1 MRPYIFLVILLY
13 HAKSLLSIPSEIITA
28 YPPNGCLLLTV
39 NDKLCYNTYVAD
51 PYAYGGKVVKLMFDL
66 IISFL
71 VTVGA
76 EVAAN
81 FLYDYIRNRLNG
93 RKK

>member
-1 MRPYIFLVILLY
+1 MHKNNPIILCL
-13 HAKSLLSIPSEIITA
+13 IIIT
-28 YPPNGCLLLTV
+28 LTK
-39 NDKLCYNTYVAD
+39 NDKICYNICVAD
-51 PYAYGGKVVKLMFDL
+51 PYAYGGKVVKLMFEY

-81 FLYDYIRNRLNG
+81 FLYDYIRNRLDG

>member
-1 MRPYIFLVILLY
+1 MHKNNPIILCL
-13 HAKSLLSIPSEIITA
+13 IIIT
-28 YPPNGCLLLTV
+28 LIK
-39 NDKLCYNTYVAD
+39 NDIICYNICVAD
-51 PYAYGGKVVKLMFDL
+51 PYAYGGKAVKLMFEY

-81 FLYDYIRNRLNG
+81 FLYDYIRNRLDG